1 VTNRHADAWE
11 DDEPLFLRKGHSAG
25 DLLEAR
31 QWKKLKVAHGH
42 VEVLA
47 HLPAHLLNP
56 RQQLFGG
63 FTGTYVDMMS
73 IWVTRALGSS
83 EQPISWSSTVNMRID
98 YFEPVLGPEFRL
110 VGKLVKNGRSTCLV
124 STEFID
130 DVGSVMVYAITTLRK
145 GA

>member
-1 VTNRHADAWE
+1 MSSRPVDEREE
-11 DDEPLFLRKGHSAG
+11 DQPLFLREGHSAG

-31 QWKKLKVAHGH
+31 LWTKLKVARGH
-42 VEVLA
+42 VEVRA
-47 HLPAHLLNP
+47 HLPGHLLNP

-73 IWVTRALGSS
+73 IWVTRTLGSA
-83 EQPISWSSTVNMRID
+83 EQPINWSSTVNMRID
-98 YFEPVLGPEFRL
+98 YFEPVLGPQFRL
-110 VGKLVKNGRSTCLV
+110 VGKLVKDGRSTCLI

-130 DVGSVMVYAITTLRK
+130 DNDSVMVYAITTLRK